1 MPNLSISFGGKEF
14 RSLKIDATVA
24 GMKVNLRKGITAACI
39 FLENKVKDNLNNK
52 ILHRRSSNLWRS
64 VTHKVTG
71 SGAAVQGEVGP
82 NMIYAAIQEFGGV
95 IHAKGD
101 GYLTFPINVGSRFM
115 SLRGNK
121 RLKSPKTITQWVRV
135 KQVTIPARPYV
146 FPALKQNKG
155 KVLDLI
161 QYHVTR
167 PMK

>member
-1 MPNLSISFGGKEF
+1 MPNLNISFGGREF

-24 GMKVNLRKGITAACI
+24 GMKVNLRKGVTAACI
-39 FLENKVKDNLNNK
+39 FLENKIKDNLNNK

-71 SGAAVQGEVGP
+71 SGAQVQGEVGP
-82 NMIYAAIQEFGGV
+82 NTIYAAIQEFGGTV
-95 IHAKGD
+95 RAKNVAFLRFKTPD
-101 GYLTFPINVGSRFM
+101 GFWHS
-115 SLRGNK
+115 
-121 RLKSPKTITQWVRV
+121 V
-135 KQVTIPARPYV
+135 KEVVIPARPYV
-146 FPALKQNKG
+146 FPALEQNQG